1 MTVARKTTVNY
12 TAFNIRTHPH
22 SPDTYVKLMNKA
34 FELKRQIKLRGD
46 TFAILKKISPL
57 KGDAV
62 DGITGEI
69 AKFTRIESGKWFN
82 LNELRAAE
90 EDETKQIVIPEALRP
105 NFTDFYFVFY
115 PKNHFLIIECKDKFG
130 QISPKYL
137 EVFFNKLFDSEEIIK
152 EFNKVEVTLVPST
165 DQLESVLSLTQI
177 NTLEIVIRRPNTD
190 GLEDLEDEVLDRL
203 NNQNAEEEVIT
214 LKAQKGL
221 SIDADNETKGLSHVA
236 QLNGVVKTAGLDG
249 NGKRAVRSTQ
259 QHPFV
264 ESGQYVSG
272 EISARDFLITM
283 ADGIIG
289 KIRRMAR
296 SQR

>member
-1 MTVARKTTVNY
+1 MPRKTTVNY

-22 SPDTYVKLMNKA
+22 SPDKYVALINRA
-34 FELKRQIKLRGD
+34 FELKSQIKMRGD
-46 TFAILKKISPL
+46 THAILTKISPL
-57 KGDAV
+57 GNDAK

-82 LNELRAAE
+82 LEKLRAAE
-90 EDETKQIVIPEALRP
+90 EDETKQIVIPEELKP

-115 PKNHFLIIECKDKFG
+115 PKNHYLVIECKDKFG
-130 QISPKYL
+130 QISPKFL
-137 EVFFNKLFDSEEIIK
+137 EIFFTKLFANEEIMK
-152 EFNKVEVTLVPST
+152 EFNTIEVTLVPST
-165 DQLESVLSLTQI
+165 DQLESVLSLAQI

-190 GLEDLEDEVLDRL
+190 GLEDLEDEVLERL

-221 SIDADNETKGLSHVA
+221 SIEADDNTLGLSHIA
-236 QLNGVVKTAGLDG
+236 QLNGVVKATGYDD
-249 NGKRAVRSTQ
+249 NGKRAIRSTQ
-259 QHPFV
+259 QHPFI
-264 ESGQYVSG
+264 ESGQYVPG

-289 KIRRMAR
+289 KIRRMTR
-296 SQR
+296 NER

>member
-1 MTVARKTTVNY
+1 
-12 TAFNIRTHPH
+12 
-22 SPDTYVKLMNKA
+22 MN
-34 FELKRQIKLRGD
+34 R
-46 TFAILKKISPL
+46 
-57 KGDAV
+57 
-62 DGITGEI
+62 
-69 AKFTRIESGKWFN
+69 
-82 LNELRAAE
+82 
-90 EDETKQIVIPEALRP
+90 
-105 NFTDFYFVFY
+105 
-115 PKNHFLIIECKDKFG
+115 
-130 QISPKYL
+130 
-137 EVFFNKLFDSEEIIK
+137 EEIIK

-236 QLNGVVKTAGLDG
+236 QLNGVVKTTGFDG